1 MNNGNY
7 YNGNYNGDYNNNGCP
22 PPPAN
27 NGDIFTPGPSGKS
40 RGVAGLLAIFLGGFG
55 IQYFYLGKNTAGVIT
70 LIITL
75 CLCGIPS
82 IIWLIQGILMLCMNQ
97 QDFERKYVYSTST
110 FPLF

>member
-40 RGVAGLLAIFLGGFG
+40 GGVAG
-55 IQYFYLGKNTAGVIT
+55 V
-70 LIITL
+70 IITL

>member
-55 IQYFYLGKNTAGVIT
+55 Q
-70 LIITL
+70 
-75 CLCGIPS
+75 
-82 IIWLIQGILMLCMNQ
+82 
-97 QDFERKYVYSTST
+97 
-110 FPLF
+110 LF

>member
-55 IQYFYLGKNTAGVIT
+55 IQSDYYTVSLWNSQYNMA
-70 LIITL
+70 
-75 CLCGIPS
+75 
-82 IIWLIQGILMLCMNQ
+82 
-97 QDFERKYVYSTST
+97 YSRHIDAVHESAR
-110 FPLF
+110 F